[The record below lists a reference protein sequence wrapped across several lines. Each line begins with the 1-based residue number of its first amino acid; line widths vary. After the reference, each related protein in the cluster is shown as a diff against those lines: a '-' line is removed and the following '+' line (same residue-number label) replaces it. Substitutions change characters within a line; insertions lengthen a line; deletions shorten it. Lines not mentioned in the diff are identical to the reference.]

1 MSVLEHVRGL
11 SDPGAAAAEVQALND
26 RLARERTITGEIA
39 AEVRELASGL
49 SETELRRWNAID
61 PRHTTVLLHA
71 GLRAHDLIDRC
82 DDREARDRLRIA
94 LEEIRQSLAAIAE
107 REPVGDERSPK
118 EIAQWLAAR
127 TEVPQAR
134 LAELL
139 GVSLRQLQRWVSP
152 SETAQPEGEE
162 LRKTRLVARVV
173 DQLRFVLTP
182 AGTVAWFGWPRS
194 DLEGRRPLDL
204 LGAADAEPRLLEL
217 AAAMR
222 GMAAS

>member
-1 MSVLEHVRGL
+1 
-11 SDPGAAAAEVQALND
+11 
-26 RLARERTITGEIA
+26 
-39 AEVRELASGL
+39 
-49 SETELRRWNAID
+49 
-61 PRHTTVLLHA
+61 VLLHA